1 MQDIYYVICGEC
13 NHQGLIYDEN
23 KGELFCQNCG
33 VILESRFEMASI
45 PDILDFLHL
54 EEKEQRK
61 KMMKNLEW
69 VTKEGRKIPCNIARM
84 PKWCHIIIYMTT
96 HKTINQSISNWLKSM
111 KYGWK
116 TLENKMNSED

>member
-61 KMMKNLEW
+61 KMMKNLE
-69 VTKEGRKIPCNIARM
+69 
-84 PKWCHIIIYMTT
+84 
-96 HKTINQSISNWLKSM
+96 
-111 KYGWK
+111 
-116 TLENKMNSED
+116 